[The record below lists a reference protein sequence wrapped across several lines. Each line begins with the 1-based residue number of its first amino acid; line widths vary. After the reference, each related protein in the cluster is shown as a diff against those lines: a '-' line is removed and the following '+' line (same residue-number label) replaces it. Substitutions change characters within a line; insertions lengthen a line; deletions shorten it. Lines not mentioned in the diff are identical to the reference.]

1 MSRCPTLTTDLAQSI
16 GCCLA
21 FVLIAYNS
29 YRSWRGL
36 ADRAQGITLA
46 LAVFD
51 EQGRLMVSSEG
62 IVPCRRIANS
72 KIESV
77 SAAATCSSICG

>member
-1 MSRCPTLTTDLAQSI
+1 MSQSPIPTTDLGQSI

-21 FVLIAYNS
+21 FVLIACNGYQ
-29 YRSWRGL
+29 SWRGL
-36 ADRAQGITLA
+36 TDRVQGITLA

-51 EQGRLMVSSEG
+51 EQGRLMVSPQG

-77 SAAATCSSICG
+77 SASVTY